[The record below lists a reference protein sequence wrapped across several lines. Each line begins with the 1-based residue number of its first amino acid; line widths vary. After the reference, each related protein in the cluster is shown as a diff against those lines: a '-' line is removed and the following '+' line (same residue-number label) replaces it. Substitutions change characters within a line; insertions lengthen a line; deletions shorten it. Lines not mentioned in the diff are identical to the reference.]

1 MLTLPRPIAFQWDS
15 GNKNKNFAKHKTANE
30 ECEQAFFD
38 RSKKIYPDVEE
49 IIYLGDLLF
58 PFSDLSNRNQE
69 LIKPGYVE
77 EWWKLDL
84 RENETRSRPFYFV
97 HHSPQSN

>member
-38 RSKKIYPDVEE
+38 RSKKIYPDAGHSQSEPRYWLIGKTKRGRVLFISFTIRHNQIRVISARDINRKE
-49 IIYLGDLLF
+49 IKYY
-58 PFSDLSNRNQE
+58 N
-69 LIKPGYVE
+69 
-77 EWWKLDL
+77 
-84 RENETRSRPFYFV
+84 
-97 HHSPQSN
+97 